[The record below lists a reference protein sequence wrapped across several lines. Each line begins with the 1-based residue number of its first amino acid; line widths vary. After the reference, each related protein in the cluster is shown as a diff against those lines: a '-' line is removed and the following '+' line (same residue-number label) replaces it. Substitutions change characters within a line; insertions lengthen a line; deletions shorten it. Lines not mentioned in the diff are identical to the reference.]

1 MKIWKLKKTIEISIF
16 FENLEIKKNR
26 NLEFYLKISK
36 LKQKTSKFRIFLE
49 NLEIK
54 KNYRNFDFF
63 LKILKLKKNRNL
75 EFYLKISKS
84 GCQYCILDLKFV
96 QKFKVRTLLKN
107 LPIYIW
113 PKLMSLK

>member
-63 LKILKLKKNRNL
+63 FENL
-75 EFYLKISKS
+75 EIQKKIE
-84 GCQYCILDLKFV
+84 ILNKFW
-96 QKFKVRTLLKN
+96 KITGILRPTKNGSMTTLRV
-107 LPIYIW
+107 
-113 PKLMSLK
+113 PKGICEH